1 MKSDGH
7 IVQFD
12 YLRTFA
18 IISVVVCHV
27 TESIYKLNLESMSEL
42 DTTNQVCALCFFTF
56 GRLGV
61 PVFLFLTGYLL
72 LDRAYDDKT
81 IVNFWKRNLLSL
93 LATTEIWIVF
103 YNLFLVTY
111 NSKVLN
117 WKLLV
122 KELIFFERVPLGHMW
137 YMPMIIGI
145 YLFVP
150 FIANALKGF
159 SLKNVLKPYFFSV
172 FCLMIL
178 PCLSILRLAG
188 KHSIMKSILSLDF
201 SGGVYGLILLAG
213 YIYKK
218 SDCLKNVSNMV
229 LIFLMSTFYLS
240 TVGLQLYC
248 YAKGFAYNV
257 WYNNFLLIV
266 CSFSIFIFINKMKF
280 NVGDVPTYYTFVKYV
295 ARYSFGIYL
304 VHYPIIL
311 VLKEFIGIKV
321 ASCVTITILSLLSF
335 VLSFVF
341 VHLFSKIKRIGKL
354 MFYIKD

>member
-42 DTTNQVCALCFFTF
+42 DMSNQVCALCFFTF

-72 LDRAYDDKT
+72 LDRDYDDKT
-81 IVNFWKRNLLSL
+81 IVNFWKRKLFPLLV
-93 LATTEIWIVF
+93 TTEIWIVF
-103 YNLFLVTY
+103 YNSFFFAY
-111 NSKVLN
+111 NDNVLN
-117 WKLLV
+117 WKFLV
-122 KELIFFERVPLGHMW
+122 KELVFIERVPLGHMW
-137 YMPMIIGI
+137 YMPMIIGVYI
-145 YLFVP
+145 FIP

-159 SLKNVLKPYFFSV
+159 SLENILKPYCFSV

-178 PCLSILRLAG
+178 PCLSILRLAS
-188 KHSIMKSILSLDF
+188 KHSIIKSILSLEF

-218 SDCLKNVSNMV
+218 SDCLKNLSNMV

-257 WYNNFLLIV
+257 WYNNFLLVV

-280 NVGDVPTYYTFVKYV
+280 NVGDAPPYYTFVKYV

-321 ASCVTITILSLLSF
+321 ASCVTITVLSLLSL
-335 VLSFVF
+335 VLSFAF
-341 VHLFSKIKRIGKL
+341 VHLLSKSERIGRL
-354 MFYIKD
+354 IFCIKD